1 MGRAVCPT
9 WVPSWARSAR
19 AWVVL
24 AAGPGVRQGGAG
36 EGTSRDPAVSLSGQ
50 EGPQRTPGP
59 LLLRA
64 GSPRVQASTPSELE
78 HGALSASGGMPAW
91 PGDTRTPWPI
101 PRPRPGQ
108 RSPGEDGPPALGGG
122 GRRGGPVARR
132 PGARLSRGAERTLV
146 AVCVPAVPQASLHPL
161 TAPRRPE
168 GPSPRSG
175 ARSPASF
182 QRRQGALRVNGA
194 VRQVLRSHAP
204 TSLRRQ
210 DKAGHVRGEGT
221 ASGRDGGRGCLGRG
235 QVGGDAPGGQVR
247 GQPVTGTGEGTSQ
260 MRTGEQMPWDR

>member
-1 MGRAVCPT
+1 MCPT

-24 AAGPGVRQGGAG
+24 AACPGVGQGGAG

-64 GSPRVQASTPSELE
+64 GSPRVQASPPSELE
-78 HGALSASGGMPAW
+78 HGALSAAGRMPAW
-91 PGDTRTPWPI
+91 PGDTRTPWLI

-122 GRRGGPVARR
+122 GRRVSPVARQ

-146 AVCVPAVPQASLHPL
+146 AVHVPAVPQASLHPL
-161 TAPRRPE
+161 TTPHRPE
-168 GPSPRSG
+168 GPSPRSS
-175 ARSPASF
+175 AWSRASF
-182 QRRQGALRVNGA
+182 QRQQGALRVNGA

-210 DKAGHVRGEGT
+210 DKAGHVRGGGGGT
-221 ASGRDGGRGCLGRG
+221 ASSRDGGRGCLRRG
-235 QVGGDAPGGQVR
+235 QVGRDAPGGQVR
-247 GQPVTGTGEGTSQ
+247 GQPTTGTGEGTSQ
-260 MRTGEQMPWDR
+260 MRTGEQVPWDR